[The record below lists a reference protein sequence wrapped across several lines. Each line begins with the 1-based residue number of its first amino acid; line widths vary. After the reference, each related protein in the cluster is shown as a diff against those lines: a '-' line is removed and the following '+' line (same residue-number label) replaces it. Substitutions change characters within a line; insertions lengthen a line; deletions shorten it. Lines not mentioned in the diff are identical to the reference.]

1 MRMAFCYLL
10 FNSAPCWECVVLKFN
25 NQLKASFLFI
35 SHTLCNLISKEASV
49 RKKIKR
55 IDRAKIPNIFCKV
68 GKLFQ
73 EQIKGKKIFSNICL
87 GWRVNVFVHSMTS
100 LWERRQLQEQ
110 LWELLLSA
118 RLPLRVDLGETEHKY
133 EHTCMIWSIMS
144 TPFYFGWDIK
154 HLESISLSLMKNLRE
169 AKLTDFSGSSQAEP
183 WVKPGCLEGRGH
195 GEGQDS
201 PHSKS
206 RVSGSS

>member
-1 MRMAFCYLL
+1 MVFSLLKMCAVSSVLVPCSFPLQSSWRMRMAFCYLL

-55 IDRAKIPNIFCKV
+55 IDTAMIPNIFCKV

-118 RLPLRVDLGETEHKY
+118 SCPWGW
-133 EHTCMIWSIMS
+133 IWESLNTNMS
-144 TPFYFGWDIK
+144 TPVWSDQ
-154 HLESISLSLMKNLRE
+154 LWVPLSILGGISNIWSPFLSRWWR
-169 AKLTDFSGSSQAEP
+169 T
-183 WVKPGCLEGRGH
+183 
-195 GEGQDS
+195 
-201 PHSKS
+201 
-206 RVSGSS
+206 